1 MQTIYFPCMSYYK
14 SIEEKQKRKWK
25 IDDEDLATKDLT
37 KQSGKKEV

>member
-25 IDDEDLATKDLT
+25 IDNLATKDLT
-37 KQSGKKEV
+37 KQSGQKEV